1 VGNAHRIEVGI
12 AHPTIARKQRAEED
26 ELNRQTVD
34 LNYMA
39 LATATI
45 VAFYGVGLVTAGH
58 AVMTVRSARGAV
70 AWAISLFTF
79 PFIAIP
85 LYWVFGNHKFYGYAD
100 AHRYADR
107 EYQWISQQVYQDI
120 REFSSAESEKF
131 PDIAQLADGLTQL
144 PFTSGN
150 AANLLIDGTQTF
162 PALLEA
168 MDAAK
173 DYILIQFYI
182 VREDEIGNA
191 FKQKMIAKARSGVR
205 VYFIYDAIG
214 SYALS
219 AEYLREIRS
228 SGVWVTSF
236 NSTKRK
242 RNRFQINFRNHR
254 KILIVDGKQ
263 AFIGGLNLGKEYLGK
278 DPRLSPWRDTHLEM
292 KGPSV
297 QCIQVAFLKDWY
309 WAVREIPEV
318 DWRIQPD
325 PENQTAIVVPTG
337 PGDQLPAC
345 TLFMVSLINAARSRL
360 WIASPYFVPNESVL
374 TALKLA
380 ALRGVDVRIL
390 LPSRPDHINVYLAS
404 LSYITEVEPTG
415 VKVYRYRP
423 GFMHQKVFLIDRT
436 LAGVG
441 TTNLDN
447 RSFHLNF
454 EIMAFVAN
462 SRFVTEVETM
472 LTTDFDRAYL
482 VEHAQLAHR
491 KLWFRLAVR
500 VARLMSPIL

>member
-1 VGNAHRIEVGI
+1 
-12 AHPTIARKQRAEED
+12 
-26 ELNRQTVD
+26 
-34 LNYMA
+34 MA
-39 LATATI
+39 LAIATI
-45 VAFYGVGLVTAGH
+45 VSFYGVGLGTAGH
-58 AVMTVRSARGAV
+58 AVMTVRSSRGAV
-70 AWAISLFTF
+70 AWAISLVTF
-79 PFIAIP
+79 PFIALP
-85 LYWVFGNHKFYGYAD
+85 MYWLFGSHKFYGYAN

-107 EYQWISQQVYQDI
+107 EYRGIIQQVYQDI
-120 REFSSAESEKF
+120 RLCSGPEPENFKEM
-131 PDIAQLADGLTQL
+131 AQLADELTQL

-150 AANLLIDGTQTF
+150 AATLLIDGTQTF
-162 PALLEA
+162 PALLKA

-182 VREDEIGNA
+182 VREDEIGHA
-191 FKQKMIAKARSGVR
+191 FKEKMIAKSREGVR
-205 VYFIYDAIG
+205 VYFIYDAVG

-219 AEYLREIRS
+219 PKYLRELRR

-236 NSTKRK
+236 NSSKRR
-242 RNRFQINFRNHR
+242 RNRFQLNFRNHR

-278 DPRLSPWRDTHLEM
+278 DPRLSPWRDTHLEI

-297 QCIQVAFLKDWY
+297 QCIQVSFLKDWY

-318 DWRIQPD
+318 HWTIQTAE
-325 PENQTAIVVPTG
+325 ENQTAIVVPTG

-345 TLFMVSLINAARSRL
+345 TLFVVSLINAARRRL
-360 WIASPYFVPNESVL
+360 WITSPYFVPDESVL

-390 LPSRPDHINVYLAS
+390 LPSRPDHIHVYLAS
-404 LSYITEVEPTG
+404 FSYITEVVCTG

-423 GFMHQKVFLIDRT
+423 GFMHQKVFLVDRT

-447 RSFHLNF
+447 RSFHINF
-454 EIMAFVAN
+454 EMMAFVTN
-462 SRFVTEVETM
+462 HRFVTDVETM
-472 LTTDFDRAYL
+472 LTSDFDNAYL
-482 VEHAQLAHR
+482 VDHAQLAHHQ
-491 KLWFRLAVR
+491 LWFRLAVR

>member
-1 VGNAHRIEVGI
+1 M
-12 AHPTIARKQRAEED
+12 
-26 ELNRQTVD
+26 D
-34 LNYMA
+34 LNYTA
-39 LATATI
+39 LAIAII
-45 VAFYGVGLVTAGH
+45 VAFYGVGLGMAGH

-70 AWAISLFTF
+70 AWAISLCIF
-79 PFIAIP
+79 PFIALP
-85 LYWVFGNHKFYGYAD
+85 LYWVFGSHKFYGYAD

-107 EYQWISQQVYQDI
+107 EYRGIIQQVYQDI
-120 REFSSAESEKF
+120 RQYSSAELENF
-131 PDIAQLADGLTQL
+131 TEIAQLADGLTQL

-150 AANLLIDGTQTF
+150 SATLLIDGRQTF
-162 PALLEA
+162 PALLKA
-168 MDAAK
+168 MDTAE
-173 DYILIQFYI
+173 DYLLIQFYI
-182 VREDEIGNA
+182 VRDDEIGNA
-191 FKQKMIAKARSGVR
+191 FKEKMIAKAREGVR

-214 SYALS
+214 SYTLS
-219 AEYLREIRS
+219 AEYLRELRR
-228 SGVWVTSF
+228 SGVWVASF

-242 RNRFQINFRNHR
+242 RNRFQLNFRNHR

-278 DPRLSPWRDTHLEM
+278 DPRLSPWRDTHLEI

-318 DWRIQPD
+318 HWTIQIA
-325 PENQTAIVVPTG
+325 PENQTAIIVPTG

-345 TLFMVSLINAARSRL
+345 TLFMVSLINSARSRL
-360 WIASPYFVPNESVL
+360 WITSPYFVPNEPVL

-390 LPSRPDHINVYLAS
+390 LPSHPDHIHVYLAS
-404 LSYITEVEPTG
+404 LSYITEVESTG
-415 VKVYRYRP
+415 VKLYRYRP
-423 GFMHQKVFLIDRT
+423 GFLHQKVFLIDRT

-454 EIMAFVAN
+454 EIMAFIAN
-462 SRFVTEVETM
+462 SRFVSEVETM
-472 LTTDFDRAYL
+472 LKTDFENAYL
-482 VEHAQLAHR
+482 VDSTQLAHQT
-491 KLWFRLAVR
+491 LWFRLAVR

>member
-1 VGNAHRIEVGI
+1 M
-12 AHPTIARKQRAEED
+12 
-26 ELNRQTVD
+26 D
-34 LNYMA
+34 LNYTA
-39 LATATI
+39 LAIAI
-45 VAFYGVGLVTAGH
+45 IIAFYAVGVVTAGH

-79 PFIAIP
+79 PFIALP
-85 LYWVFGNHKFYGYAD
+85 LYWIFGSHKFYGYAD

-107 EYQWISQQVYQDI
+107 EYRGIIQQVYHAI
-120 REFSSAESEKF
+120 REFSSGEPENFREMA
-131 PDIAQLADGLTQL
+131 DLADELTQL
-144 PFTSGN
+144 PFTWGN
-150 AANLLIDGTQTF
+150 AATLLIDGNETF
-162 PALLEA
+162 PALLAA

-173 DYILIQFYI
+173 NYILIQFYI

-191 FKQKMIAKARSGVR
+191 FKQKMITKAREGVR

-214 SYALS
+214 SHALS
-219 AEYLREIRS
+219 AKYLRELRS
-228 SGVWVTSF
+228 SGVWVSSF

-242 RNRFQINFRNHR
+242 RNRFQLNFRNHR

-278 DPRLSPWRDTHLEM
+278 DPRLSPWRDTHLEI

-309 WAVREIPEV
+309 WAVRDIPEV
-318 DWRIQPD
+318 DWTIQPD

-337 PGDQLPAC
+337 PADHFPAC
-345 TLFMVSLINAARSRL
+345 TLFLVSLIHAARSRL
-360 WIASPYFVPNESVL
+360 WITSPYFVPNESVL

-390 LPSRPDHINVYLAS
+390 LPSRPDHISVYLAS
-404 LSYITEVEPTG
+404 LSYITEVERTG

-423 GFMHQKVFLIDRT
+423 GFLHQKVFLIDRT

-462 SRFVTEVETM
+462 SRFVTAVETM
-472 LTTDFDRAYL
+472 LKTDFDNAYL
-482 VEHAQLAHR
+482 VEQAKLDHKR
-491 KLWFRLAVR
+491 LWFRLAVR